1 MSNKIF
7 YTPIFIK
14 KAKDLKKKHPS
25 LSEDLEKLQ
34 EQLINNP
41 KQGADLG
48 GGLFKVRL
56 AIKSKGKG
64 KSGGYRI
71 ITYLVSQ
78 TDETIFINMLTL
90 YDKSEE
96 NTINKQFLLKL
107 IKEFF

>member
-25 LSEDLEKLQ
+25 LSEYLEKLQ

-48 GGLFKVRL
+48 GGLFKVR
-56 AIKSKGKG
+56 
-64 KSGGYRI
+64 
-71 ITYLVSQ
+71 
-78 TDETIFINMLTL
+78 DCP
-90 YDKSEE
+90 
-96 NTINKQFLLKL
+96 
-107 IKEFF
+107 